1 VACTIMTVNTT
12 NRHDNSVC
20 PYFPYFPI
28 FAHPSPR
35 FPLACQSVSRY
46 CCTDPSGLPSFESTD
61 FAFSQSY
68 QGSQMVFHSHFIAIA
83 QNSGRMYV
91 GGPSGHDISLVIF
104 ATGKLHAGTVR
115 SNASAFVP
123 RA

>member
-1 VACTIMTVNTT
+1 MLSNGKLCAGQYWVW
-12 NRHDNSVC
+12 
-20 PYFPYFPI
+20 PYFPI

-46 CCTDPSGLPSFESTD
+46 YWDKPSGLPPFGSTD

-68 QGSQMVFHSHFIAIA
+68 QGSQMIFHSHFIAIA
-83 QNSGRMYV
+83 QISGKMYV
-91 GGPSGHDISLVIF
+91 GGPSGHDNSLVVF

-123 RA
+123 CA